1 MSKYFNINNDI
12 SKAFLVLTL
21 SVFILFVLIT
31 CNVIAEPQ
39 QIVKKEPA
47 KIKTKFVE
55 GEILVRFKA
64 NTKVLAQQ
72 SVVAIHGGSSLKSI
86 SKITKVS
93 KVKLQPGEDVSAAV
107 EAYKSNPNIEYA
119 QPNYIYYANALAN
132 DTSFSQL
139 WALKN
144 TAQAIFNSIYT
155 TNNPGISGYDIDA
168 ESAWEQIT
176 DCRSAVVAVLDTGIN
191 YTHQDLTANMWD
203 GSGAG
208 YPNHGYDFID
218 SDNDPMP
225 TGAKEDHGTHVAG
238 IIGAA
243 GNNSSGVTGVCW
255 QSNIMSVRVLGANG
269 TGSTVGI
276 IQGIEFA
283 ADQGASVINMSLGSE
298 GGFDPLFSDAI
309 TYARARDV
317 VVVVTAGNGGNDGV
331 SDDNDGLGDDGDIN
345 TIIKPCNFN
354 QDNLLCVAALDQSY
368 SLASFSNYGA
378 TSVDIGAPGTN
389 ILSSYAGQKIT
400 DNFSSGWQTIGN
412 GWANGTCSSYATL
425 SNPGD
430 WCSGGTY
437 ELNIDDRV
445 YKSFNLSGALAAELG
460 YIMSV
465 NTEANHDIFSAAMK
479 SSGGDP
485 FAAGGTIL
493 SQISG
498 STYEFD
504 NNDIS
509 LCNTSTCTLGFRLTS
524 DISTVS
530 TGVGIR
536 NFEIRTLQSS
546 SSSYYSING
555 TSMAAAHVAG
565 IATMIRAFNPG
576 YSYSQTVE
584 AIKNGGRFV
593 AALSGKTTT
602 GRAANAMGSLSY
614 ITQPT
619 GVAAVVQY

>member
-1 MSKYFNINNDI
+1 MSKYFNINNDR
-12 SKAFLVLTL
+12 SKAFLTLTL
-21 SVFILFVLIT
+21 SVFILG
-31 CNVIAEPQ
+31 NVIAEPQ
-39 QIVKKEPA
+39 QIIKKEPP
-47 KIKTKFVE
+47 KIKAKFVE
-55 GEILVRFKA
+55 GEILVRFKQ
-64 NTKVLAQQ
+64 NTKVQAQQ
-72 SVVAIHGGSSLKSI
+72 SIIANHGGSSVKSI
-86 SKITKVS
+86 SKIMKVS
-93 KVKLQPGEDVSAAV
+93 KVKLQLGDDVSAAV
-107 EAYKSNPNIEYA
+107 EAYKSNPNIEHA
-119 QPNYIYYANALAN
+119 QPNYIYYANALPN

-139 WALKN
+139 WGLKN
-144 TAQAIFNSIYT
+144 TAQTISNSTYT
-155 TNNPGISGYDIDA
+155 TNNPGTSGYDIDA
-168 ESAWEQIT
+168 ESAWDQIT

-238 IIGAA
+238 TIGAA

-255 QSNIMSVRVLGANG
+255 QSNIMSVRVLGATG
-269 TGSTVGI
+269 SGSTVGI

-298 GGFDPLFSDAI
+298 GAFDSLFSDAI

-317 VVVVTAGNGGNDGV
+317 VVVVAAGNGGYDGV
-331 SDDNDGLGDDGDIN
+331 SDDNDGLGDDGDTS
-345 TIIKPCNFN
+345 TIIKPCNFS

-389 ILSSYAGQKIT
+389 ILSSYAGQKLT
-400 DNFSSGWQTIGN
+400 DDFTSGWLTIGS
-412 GWANGTCSSYATL
+412 GWANGTCTSYATL
-425 SNPGD
+425 SNPGN

-445 YKSFNLSGALAAELG
+445 YKSFNLTGALAAELG
-460 YIMSV
+460 YVMSV
-465 NTEANHDIFSAAMK
+465 NTEANYDIFSTAMK

-485 FAAGGTIL
+485 FAGGGTIL
-493 SQISG
+493 FQTSG
-498 STYEFD
+498 STFEFD

-524 DISTVS
+524 DFSIVS
-530 TGVGIR
+530 TGVGIL
-536 NFEIRTLQSS
+536 NFEIRTLQTS

-555 TSMAAAHVAG
+555 TSMATPHVAG
-565 IATMIRAFNPG
+565 IATMIRAFNPD
-576 YSYSQTVE
+576 YTYSQTVE
-584 AIKNGGRFV
+584 AIKNGGEYV

-614 ITQPT
+614 VTQPT
-619 GVAAVVQY
+619 GVAAVVQ